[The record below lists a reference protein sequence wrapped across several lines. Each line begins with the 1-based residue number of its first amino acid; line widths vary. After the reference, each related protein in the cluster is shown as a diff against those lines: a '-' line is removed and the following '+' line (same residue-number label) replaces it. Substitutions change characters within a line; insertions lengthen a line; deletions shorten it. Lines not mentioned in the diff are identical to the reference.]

1 MIEVNPADFLLSE
14 SELQEASGRGFV
26 PSDSE
31 FGALHMHISPLKM
44 TTAKVKGS
52 GEIKVV
58 TRVLLSTGVML
69 VHQTVGYKDTKN
81 IFPFWV
87 TVSTPEGEKEYD
99 YVNKY
104 TIPDFRV
111 VDSWNP
117 AEIEHFELKAVLTNN
132 LVYAVAMM
140 IADCGFMLREREYEA
155 RHSAMGL
162 LSNYRERLKSKV
174 HVSLSH
180 CAVDLEMDGK
190 VLVDRIENG
199 NVQEGAANE
208 GLPF

>member
-14 SELQEASGRGFV
+14 SELQEASGRGLV

-44 TTAKVKGS
+44 TTAKVKES

-81 IFPFWV
+81 SFPFWV
-87 TVSTPEGEKEYD
+87 TVSTPEGEKEYE

-117 AEIEHFELKAVLTNN
+117 AEIEHFELKAALTNN

-140 IADCGFMLREREYEA
+140 IAECGFRLRESAYEA
-155 RHSAMGL
+155 NHSAMGL
-162 LSNYRERLKSKV
+162 LSNYCERLKSKV